1 MKDGYIIA
9 EPMNQQFREFS
20 FNADAES
27 GMQIVEQLHDYN
39 TVLNAYKNSS
49 NNEEFAAILD
59 AEAKTFLHDAK
70 TNEFNAICEYL
81 NSLKSYM
88 FLSKDRILMTS
99 FAMANESTCKNC
111 IHHARCEAIY
121 EQNEN
126 RSCSEDPVKDCDFFI
141 HESLIK

>member
-1 MKDGYIIA
+1 MKNGYIIS
-9 EPMNQQFREFS
+9 EPMNEQFREFL

-27 GMQIVEQLHDYN
+27 GMQIVEQLHDYQ
-39 TVLNAYKNSS
+39 TVLNAYQNSS

-59 AEAKTFLHDAK
+59 AEAKTFLHDAGS
-70 TNEFNAICEYL
+70 NEFNILDTYL
-81 NSLKSYM
+81 KSLKSYM

-99 FAMANESTCKNC
+99 FAMANNSTCKNC

-141 HESLIK
+141 HQSLIK

>member
-1 MKDGYIIA
+1 MKNGYIIS
-9 EPMNQQFREFS
+9 EPMNEQFREFS

-27 GMQIVEQLHDYN
+27 GMQIVEQLHDYQ
-39 TVLNAYKNSS
+39 TVLSAYQNSS

-59 AEAKTFLHDAK
+59 ADAKTFLHDAG
-70 TNEFNAICEYL
+70 TSEFNILDTYL
-81 NSLKSYM
+81 KSLKSYM

-99 FAMANESTCKNC
+99 FAMANNSTCKNC

-141 HESLIK
+141 HQSLVK